1 MLSNKFPHLEY
12 GARATEAT
20 KQILRGIREL
30 IDSIPPRVV
39 EFAFGLAS
47 LAIGLVVIY
56 STIWFVYK
64 LIVRR

>member
-1 MLSNKFPHLEY
+1 M
-12 GARATEAT
+12 EAT